1 MCGRFTLSSSAED
14 IAEAFG
20 VRPPSELRPRY
31 NIAPSQPSLVLKA
44 SGGAR
49 VLAWHRWG
57 LVPPWAADLAIG
69 NRLINARAETAADKP
84 AFRAALRR
92 RRCLIPASG
101 FYEWAQAG
109 KQKQPYLFAL
119 RDRRPF
125 AFAGLWERWDKGG
138 EEVLS
143 CAILTTG
150 ANDVLR
156 PVHDR
161 MPVIVPADAYDRWLD
176 PAVQDPAA
184 VADLLAPYPAGEMA
198 ATPVSRRVNNPRFD
212 DPACVEP
219 QPPGPAALFP

>member
-20 VRPPSELRPRY
+20 VSPPAGLRPRY
-31 NIAPSQPSLVLKA
+31 NVAPSQPSLVLRG

-57 LVPPWAADLAIG
+57 LVPPWADDPAIG

-84 AFRAALRR
+84 AFRTAFRR

-109 KQKQPYLFAL
+109 KQKQPYHFAL
-119 RDRRPF
+119 AGGKPF
-125 AFAGLWERWDKGG
+125 AFAGLWESWDKGG
-138 EEVLS
+138 EEILS
-143 CAILTTG
+143 CAILTTR
-150 ANDVLR
+150 ANNVVR
-156 PVHDR
+156 PVHER
-161 MPVIVPADAYDRWLD
+161 MPVIVPVDAYDVWLD

-184 VADLLAPYPAGEMA
+184 VADLLAPYAAGRMT

-212 DPACVEP
+212 DPACLEP
-219 QPPGPAALFP
+219 ESSSQGTLLA